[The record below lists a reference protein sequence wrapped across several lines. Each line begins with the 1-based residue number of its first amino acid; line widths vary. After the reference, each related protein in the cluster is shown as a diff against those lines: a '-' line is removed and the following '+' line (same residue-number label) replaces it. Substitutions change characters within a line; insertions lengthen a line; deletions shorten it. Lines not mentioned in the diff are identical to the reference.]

1 MSKKYLW
8 YWGSNFCT
16 KSLPIP
22 ETNTSKFQPSIIE
35 AGIPWNWKH
44 ITLNRYGAHGIT
56 EINDLYGWG
65 WDCMYADVPIK
76 VPPYYRRVWGCIS
89 LTGKGLFKCSGS
101 KRTGFIKNGHITNPA
116 LKWKDVSR
124 GERHVAAITE
134 SGRLYSWGVN
144 GYGELGRGRQI
155 ERPGRLKPG
164 QVFSYKG
171 RRFNPVE
178 ILNGGTDWE
187 KVVCGNAWSAALK
200 EDGSLWYWPTNN
212 GDGCRDCLPSKPP
225 CKNQYCGPKK
235 IGNNFKSICTTFDSH
250 HSGYALGK
258 DTTISIFPNN
268 VGTDT
273 DVENTS
279 VLTQLGDGWKQI
291 AYNWYGT
298 GGGGI
303 KEDGT
308 LWCWGPNYWGEL
320 GINKDKTEVEFSSVP
335 VQTILGGND
344 WKSVSTGGYAN
355 TKYAIKNDGTLWAWG
370 GNSFN
375 MGIPGL
381 NYEVREPTQI
391 KKDSVGWKM
400 ICTGG
405 SIDVGTLAIRDV
417 RIDPA

>member
-1 MSKKYLW
+1 MSKGYLW
-8 YWGSNFCT
+8 YSGTNFSI
-16 KSLPIP
+16 KSLPSP
-22 ETNTSKFQPSIIE
+22 EDNNLKFQPQVVE
-35 AGIPWNWKH
+35 AGLPWSWKH
-44 ITLNRYGAHGIT
+44 ITVNRNGAHGIT
-56 EINDLYGWG
+56 EEGDLYGWG
-65 WDCMYADVPIK
+65 DDCMYADVPIK
-76 VPPYYRRVWGCIS
+76 RPPYYKTVWGCIT
-89 LTGKGLFKCSGS
+89 LTGKGRIKCPNRAGL
-101 KRTGFIKNGHITNPA
+101 IKYGHIIKPEA
-116 LKWKDVSR
+116 KWKDVSR
-124 GERHVAAITE
+124 GYYHVAAITE

-144 GYGELGRGRQI
+144 GNGELGRGRLI
-155 ERPGRLKPG
+155 EIPGRLKPG

-171 RRFNPVE
+171 WRFNPVE

-187 KVVCGNAWSAALK
+187 KVVCGSAWSAALK

-212 GDGCRDCLPSKPP
+212 GRGCGFCLPSKPP
-225 CKNQYCGPKK
+225 CAKQYCGPKK
-235 IGNNFKSICTTFDSH
+235 IGNNFKSICTFFDSQ

-291 AYNWYGT
+291 AYNRTGT
-298 GGGGI
+298 GGGGV

-344 WKSVSTGGYAN
+344 WKSVYTGGSSN
-355 TKYAIKNDGTLWAWG
+355 TKYAIKNDGTLWVWG
-370 GNSFN
+370 GNSFLI
-375 MGIPGL
+375 GIPGL
-381 NYEVREPTQI
+381 SYEVREPTQV

-400 ICTGG
+400 VCTG
-405 SIDVGTLAIRDV
+405 SSDVGTLAIRDV
-417 RIDPA
+417 KIDPA